1 LILPKKIAFHITKK
15 LHICKMKNW
24 IPHIITLLNLLCGCI
39 AAIYAFHDQLILAG
53 IFVAA
58 GIFFDFFDG
67 LAARLLQVSSEL
79 GKQLDSLADMVT
91 SGLVPGIVMYQLLS
105 DSIGFNLI
113 DVEQGFTS
121 VNKSYLLSHPYLP
134 VVGFLITLG
143 SCYRLAKFN
152 VDSKQTD
159 SFIGVP
165 TPANAILIL
174 SLGIIA
180 QDTDWNWL
188 YYGLTNP
195 YILIAISLFSV
206 YILNAELPL
215 FALKFKSFGWKGNE
229 IRWVFIVI
237 CLSLILW
244 LQIYAVPC
252 IIIIYMLMSV
262 VHNLRAKSNNV

>member
-1 LILPKKIAFHITKK
+1 MILPKKIAKHIIKK

-24 IPHIITLLNLLCGCI
+24 APNIITLLNLLCGCI
-39 AAIYAFHDQLILAG
+39 AAIYAFNDQLVFAA

-67 LAARLLQVSSEL
+67 LVARLLKVSSDL
-79 GKQLDSLADMVT
+79 GTQLDSLADMVT

-105 DSIGFNLI
+105 DAIGFNLI
-113 DVEQGFTS
+113 DQEQSFTS
-121 VNKSYLLSHPYLP
+121 GSSDYWIGHPYIP
-134 VVGFLITLG
+134 IIGFLITLG

-152 VDSKQTD
+152 IDTRQTD

-165 TPANAILIL
+165 TPANAILII

-180 QDTDWNWL
+180 QDTDVSWL
-188 YYGLTNP
+188 YYALTNP
-195 YILIAISLFSV
+195 YILIAITIFSV

-229 IRWVFIVI
+229 IRWIFIGI
-237 CLSLILW
+237 CIALMIS

-252 IIIIYMLMSV
+252 IIIIYILMSV
-262 VHNLRAKSNNV
+262 LNNIRNGRK

>member
-1 LILPKKIAFHITKK
+1 
-15 LHICKMKNW
+15 MKNW
-24 IPHIITLLNLLCGCI
+24 VPNIITLLNLLCGCI
-39 AAIYAFHDQLILAG
+39 GAIYAFNDELILAG

-67 LAARLLQVSSEL
+67 LAARLLHVSSEL

-91 SGLVPGIVMYQLLS
+91 SGLVPGIVMYQMLS
-105 DSIGFNLI
+105 DAIGNNIIQLNGNQLIGNHELFNYTWIPIL
-113 DVEQGFTS
+113 
-121 VNKSYLLSHPYLP
+121 
-134 VVGFLITLG
+134 GFLITLG

-152 VDSKQTD
+152 IDTRQTD

-165 TPANAILIL
+165 TPANAILII

-180 QDTDWNWL
+180 QDYNAGWVTEA
-188 YYGLTNP
+188 LTNP
-195 YILIAISLFSV
+195 YVLTIITIFSV

-229 IRWVFIVI
+229 IRWIFIALCI
-237 CLSLILW
+237 TLIGT

-252 IIIIYMLMSV
+252 IIVIYILMSV
-262 VHNLRAKSNNV
+262 VNNVMKRS

>member
-1 LILPKKIAFHITKK
+1 LILPKKIAKHITKK

-24 IPHIITLLNLLCGCI
+24 IPNIITLLNLLCGCI
-39 AAIYAFHDQLILAG
+39 AAIYAFNDQLVLAG
-53 IFVAA
+53 VFVAA

-67 LAARLLQVSSEL
+67 LAARFLHVSSEL
-79 GKQLDSLADMVT
+79 GTQLDSLADMVT

-105 DSIGFNLI
+105 DAIGFNLI
-113 DVEQGFTS
+113 DQEQSFTS
-121 VNKSYLLSHPYLP
+121 GSQDYWISHPYLP
-134 VVGFLITLG
+134 ILGFLITLG

-152 VDSKQTD
+152 IDNRQTD

-165 TPANAILIL
+165 TPANAILII
-174 SLGIIA
+174 SLGLIA
-180 QDTDWNWL
+180 QDTDLSWL

-195 YILIAISLFSV
+195 YILIAITLFSV

-229 IRWVFIVI
+229 MRWVFIAI
-237 CLSLILW
+237 CIALMIT

-252 IIIIYMLMSV
+252 IIIIYILMSV
-262 VHNLRAKSNNV
+262 VNNLRAKRNSV